1 MKFTG
6 GPLWRYPRQRA
17 HIWEAIKRNERGRWT
32 ERSIPAP
39 TNHVFQ
45 TQSQTVPG
53 NNANIP
59 DHSFSPARFG
69 ALIFSFANDSH
80 LLWKDR
86 PPHSTPTRVDSHLAQ
101 DKTEETADA
110 VEGFHSGGENE
121 NEFTELYET

>member
-1 MKFTG
+1 MFSSVTKWNLQEAR
-6 GPLWRYPRQRA
+6 LWLYPRERA
-17 HIWEAIKRNERGRWT
+17 HIWEAIMRDEREWWT
-32 ERSIPAP
+32 EPSIHAP

-59 DHSFSPARFG
+59 GPSFSPAPFG
-69 ALIFSFANDSH
+69 ALIFSFANNSH
-80 LLWKDR
+80 LLWK
-86 PPHSTPTRVDSHLAQ
+86 PPPSPTCVDSHSVQ

-121 NEFTELYET
+121 N